1 MFTVHASR
9 RKLACEENINAYTAS
24 LMNVYIY
31 SGHVGLWE
39 ALGPY
44 KGPGVLGLS
53 FVKEPRGP
61 RWG

>member
-1 MFTVHASR
+1 MFAVHAFH
-9 RKLACEENINAYTAS
+9 RKLACEANTNTYTAS
-24 LMNVYIY
+24 LVNVYIY
-31 SGHVGLWE
+31 SRHVGFWE
-39 ALGPY
+39 AQGPY